1 MEKFIWIIITNA
13 IFFGIAL
20 MVNKDNAK
28 LLLAGYNTMPNKD
41 QEKFDLI
48 NFIPFFRKFFI
59 NLSIYS
65 SIIYFG
71 CLYFLNFKKA
81 VIFYFIYLLLSFCYF
96 IIMSNSGK
104 FKKNNT

>member
-28 LLLAGYNTMPNKD
+28 LLLAGYNTMSNKD

-48 NFIPFFRKFFI
+48 NFIPLLPGGSFFNDFNSTLFW
-59 NLSIYS
+59 
-65 SIIYFG
+65 
-71 CLYFLNFKKA
+71 LNFS
-81 VIFYFIYLLLSFCYF
+81 IFYA
-96 IIMSNSGK
+96 SNPKTNIFSK
-104 FKKNNT
+104 MIK

>member
-13 IFFGIAL
+13 IFFYIAFI
-20 MVNKDNAK
+20 VNKDNAK
-28 LLLAGYNTMPNKD
+28 LLLAGYNTMSIRD

-48 NFIPFFRKFFI
+48 NFIPFFRRFFV

-81 VIFYFIYLLLSFCYF
+81 IICYFIYILLSFCYF
-96 IIMSNSGK
+96 IIVSNSGK
-104 FKKNNT
+104 FKKK